1 MSGAR
6 VWAVDDGGVVLV
18 KDRHRRA
25 LHDGYRGDE
34 QGRYSRAWL
43 NRDKVLP
50 VKRSSLGYV
59 PGALW
64 RRRNQYVLHA
74 HWKRFRKVT
83 DWFKNEKLFDYDLAD
98 PHDILKFHSFLLV
111 APLADSWLSTPS
123 QSEFRDRCIRAERL
137 AYDHFRLP
145 HARGAAP
152 RARLE
157 DDDESSDS
165 DADADADA
173 DEANETEHDRASL
186 SAFPAPCTLVW
197 GKLDGVRGKVLA
209 AALSVT
215 HVDDAGT
222 STTFAPADVARIE
235 FRAPTDGFAQVSQ
248 SSLFNTAQL
257 SSMYSTTGSRC
268 HLVLCFEALL
278 RDGDAEHE
286 LDTTRVL
293 YMSRSLSNCQDL
305 CQPHGHET

>member
-18 KDRHRRA
+18 KDRHRPA

-43 NRDKVLP
+43 NRDRVVA
-50 VKRSSLGYV
+50 VKRSSIGYV

-64 RRRNQYVLHA
+64 RRRNKYVLHA
-74 HWKRFRKVT
+74 FWKRFRKVE
-83 DWFKNEKLFDYDLAD
+83 DWFKGEKLFDYDFSD
-98 PHDILKFHSFLLV
+98 PHDLLKLHSFLLIS
-111 APLADSWLSTPS
+111 PLADSWLSTPS

-137 AYDHFRLP
+137 AFDHFRLP

-165 DADADADA
+165 DGDADA
-173 DEANETEHDRASL
+173 DEATETEHERASL

-197 GKLDGVRGKVLA
+197 GKLDGVRGKVPA

-222 STTFAPADVARIE
+222 STSFAPADVARIE
-235 FRAPTDGFAQVSQ
+235 FRPPIDGFAQVAQ

-257 SSMYSTTGSRC
+257 STLYSTTGSRC
-268 HLVLCFEALL
+268 HLVMCFQALL
-278 RDGDAEHE
+278 REM
-286 LDTTRVL
+286 LDQRPCNVVGPAQL
-293 YMSRSLSNCQDL
+293 RSGR
-305 CQPHGHET
+305 PWRERGA